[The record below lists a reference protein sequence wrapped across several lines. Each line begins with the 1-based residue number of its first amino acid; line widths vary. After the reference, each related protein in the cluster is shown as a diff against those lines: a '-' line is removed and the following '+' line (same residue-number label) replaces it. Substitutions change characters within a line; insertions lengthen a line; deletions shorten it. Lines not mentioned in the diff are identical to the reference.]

1 MQHILNHLTVSSYLP
16 PEQRLIYY
24 KETTLVWCFS
34 VISRRN
40 YKRNPHEKLFPESGN
55 AEIKVV
61 TLMYLSEK
69 K

>member
-1 MQHILNHLTVSSYLP
+1 M
-16 PEQRLIYY
+16 
-24 KETTLVWCFS
+24 WCFS
-34 VISRRN
+34 VVSRRN

-69 K
+69 EMIIHGALVSTQLLLKSLNAKCH